1 MNSWGW
7 GGEGGNSSLVAKEKG
22 GGGDFLLV
30 GKEEKGTG
38 DCMVGQPSSLQMTI
52 MLIN

>member
-1 MNSWGW
+1 VNSWRW
-7 GGEGGNSSLVAKEKG
+7 GGEGGNSSLVAKEKGEG

-38 DCMVGQPSSLQMTI
+38 GLHGGSTI
-52 MLIN
+52 

>member
-1 MNSWGW
+1 MR
-7 GGEGGNSSLVAKEKG
+7 GEGGNSSLVAKEKG

-38 DCMVGQPSSLQMTI
+38 GLHGGSTI
-52 MLIN
+52 